1 MKQTINRRL
10 VEPIVTLVTQGITP
24 EKIALSVS
32 VGIVL
37 GIFPVLGSTSLLCA
51 AAAVVFELNL
61 PAIQLINWFVYP
73 LQVILVVPF
82 MRAGG
87 FMFGAGPV
95 NLSPTQMLAMARTNL
110 PHAVSALWVAMIHA
124 VFVWLLVGPVIALLL
139 HKLLSRYI
147 LRVAVLRPTRPDT
160 AKP

>member
-1 MKQTINRRL
+1 MKQAINRRL

-32 VGIVL
+32 IGIVL
-37 GIFPVLGSTSLLCA
+37 GVFPVLGSTSLLCA

-73 LQVILVVPF
+73 LQLLLIVPF

-87 FMFGAGPV
+87 FMFGGGAV
-95 NLSPTQMLAMARTNL
+95 NLSPGQMLAMARTNL
-110 PHAVSALWVAMIHA
+110 PHAISALWVATTHA
-124 VFVWLLVGPVIALLL
+124 IFVWLLVGPVLAFLL
-139 HKLLSRYI
+139 HKLLFRYI
-147 LRVAVLRPTRPDT
+147 LRVAVPRSPRPDT
-160 AKP
+160 PNP